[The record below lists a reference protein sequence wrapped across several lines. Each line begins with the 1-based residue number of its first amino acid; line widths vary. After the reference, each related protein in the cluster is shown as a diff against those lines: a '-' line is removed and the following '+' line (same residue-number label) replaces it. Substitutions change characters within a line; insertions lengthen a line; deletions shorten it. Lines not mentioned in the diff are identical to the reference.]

1 MHLLVLI
8 LRDART
14 HVRIC
19 RTSSTC
25 ALLRMRTS
33 IADFTVHHVK
43 QPISFPRRVSAPG
56 VCNFASLTPNEG
68 GRSAEKRSGAA
79 APVGHALGA
88 SQDARERAY
97 DAARQAP
104 SDALRPM
111 TRQYTGRN
119 NLTIS
124 MPDGGSVPIVS
135 QTEIDPMKTAL
146 SLMLALITTTALTE
160 PLPVPKPPGPGGS
173 CPHGYIASGSFC
185 TLSPGASDAIAKP
198 SNGTCPWGWIAS
210 GSYCLR
216 NGRAQP

>member
-19 RTSSTC
+19 RTPSAC

-79 APVGHALGA
+79 APVG
-88 SQDARERAY
+88 RAHN
-97 DAARQAP
+97 AARQAP
-104 SDALRPM
+104 SEAPC
-111 TRQYTGRN
+111 
-119 NLTIS
+119 
-124 MPDGGSVPIVS
+124 VP
-135 QTEIDPMKTAL
+135 
-146 SLMLALITTTALTE
+146 
-160 PLPVPKPPGPGGS
+160 
-173 CPHGYIASGSFC
+173 
-185 TLSPGASDAIAKP
+185 
-198 SNGTCPWGWIAS
+198 
-210 GSYCLR
+210 
-216 NGRAQP
+216 